1 MIEALIQGQIV
12 GEPQKRQTRDGK
24 AFYTVLLRVSA
35 GDGDALFVS
44 LTTFS
49 ETAGDRLAAL
59 SIGASLSAV
68 GAFEQYQYQAKDG
81 TDRNGW
87 RLTATEVM
95 SVYQAR
101 KRRGGTNVESGE

>member
-24 AFYTVLLRVSA
+24 PFYTASMRVSA
-35 GDGDALFVS
+35 GDGDAFFVG

-49 ETAGDRLAAL
+49 ETAGERLATL
-59 SIGASLSAV
+59 SKGASLSAV
-68 GAFEQYQYQAKDG
+68 GALEQYQYQGKDG
-81 TDRNGW
+81 TDKSGW
-87 RLTATEVM
+87 RLTATEIM

-101 KRRGGTNVESGE
+101 KRRTSEGDKNE